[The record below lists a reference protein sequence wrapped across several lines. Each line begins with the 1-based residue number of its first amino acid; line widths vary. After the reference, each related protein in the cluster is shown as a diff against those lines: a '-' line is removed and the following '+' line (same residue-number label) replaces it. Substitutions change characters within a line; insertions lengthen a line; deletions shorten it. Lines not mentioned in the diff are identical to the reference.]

1 MGDWVSS
8 ISVFG
13 FLYFWEDI
21 MPVALNPQYVVDNEK
36 NTKAVLLSI
45 EEWEQVIEELE
56 ELEDLRAYDAAKAG
70 PQDSVP
76 FEQAVSEIHQ
86 KGKGG

>member
-1 MGDWVSS
+1 
-8 ISVFG
+8 
-13 FLYFWEDI
+13 

>member
-1 MGDWVSS
+1 MGNWVVS
-8 ISVFG
+8 IPVFG
-13 FLYFWEDI
+13 FLYFLEDI
-21 MPVALNPQYVVDNEK
+21 MPVALNPQYVVDNK
-36 NTKAVLLSI
+36 QNTKAVLLSF
-45 EEWEQVIEELE
+45 EEWEQIIAELE

-86 KGKGG
+86 KGKD